1 MRLDRIAAAAALL
14 AAGAPTL
21 AAQTPAAPGAAADLV
36 LLNGKIFIGDS
47 AGTTVQAI
55 AVRGGHI
62 VVAGRSDQAQ
72 RVAGE
77 GTRVVDLHGALVTP
91 GFNDA
96 HIHIA
101 EGGGALL
108 EADLTG
114 ATSLAE
120 IERRVREAASRTAP
134 GEWVQGRGWDQ
145 TRLPPSELGPGG
157 WPTREAL
164 DRAAPNSPVVLSRV
178 DGHTSW
184 ANSAALRIAGI
195 TRSTPNPPGGEIVR
209 DPRTGEATGIL
220 REGPARGLVTTRVP
234 SPGPAQI
241 RRQLVAAM
249 ELAAR
254 YGVTSVQTDVS
265 PITSGSFDEN
275 DPALPAAFRAF
286 QELERADS
294 LTFRVY
300 AWVPL
305 TREFIAAFR
314 RLGIRAPYGDE
325 WLRLG
330 LVKGYTDG
338 SLGSRSAYM
347 LAPYSDAPGTR
358 GLPQHSDAGLDSLVD
373 AADAAGLQVILHAIG
388 DAANRQALDA
398 FEHASRVNPPH
409 ERRHRIEHAQIVC
422 APGHPALPPPGRD
435 REHAAHARNQRHALG
450 RAADRRRAAEGRLRL
465 AHAAERRG
473 HDRLR
478 HRLPRGADPP
488 GGGDLLG
495 RHPAEPR
502 GAGHPAGRLDAA
514 GAAHP
519 RRGHPPLHGGAGLR
533 RVAGAGEGDAAPGDA
548 GRLRG
553 LVGRPAH
560 HPRARHPHRRA
571 GDDGGRR
578 AHRLR
583 EAVSSVSPLSHDD
596 VAGRGSFETTRGG
609 VWACPSAALRAGLRA
624 P

>member
-1 MRLDRIAAAAALL
+1 MWFNRLIRAAVPVLAAAIAASAAH
-14 AAGAPTL
+14 
-21 AAQTPAAPGAAADLV
+21 AQTPAQGDAADLILV
-36 LLNGKIFIGDS
+36 NGKVFVADS
-47 AGTTVQAI
+47 GNTVAQAL
-55 AVRGGHI
+55 AVRGGQ
-62 VVAGRSDQAQ
+62 VLAVGTDAQVRARAGA
-72 RVAGE
+72 
-77 GTRVVDLHGALVTP
+77 GTRVVDLHGTLVTP

-120 IERRVREAASRTAP
+120 IERRVRAAAAGTAP

-145 TRLPPSELGPGG
+145 TRLPASELGPGG
-157 WPTREAL
+157 WPTAAAL
-164 DRAAPNSPVVLSRV
+164 DRAAPNNPVVLSRV

-184 ANSAALRIAGI
+184 ANTAALRIAGI

-209 DPRTGEATGIL
+209 DPATGEATGIL
-220 REGPARGLVTTRVP
+220 KEGPARSLVTTKVP

-254 YGVTSVQTDVS
+254 HGVTSVQTDVS

-305 TREFIAAFR
+305 TREFIAAFG
-314 RLGIRAPYGDE
+314 RLGVRAPYGDE

-330 LVKGYTDG
+330 MVKGYTDG

-347 LAPYSDAPGTR
+347 LEPYSDAPGTR
-358 GLPQHSDAGLDSLVD
+358 GLPQHTSAGLDSLVD

-409 ERRHRIEHAQIVC
+409 ERRHRIEHAQVIS
-422 APGHPALPPPGRD
+422 PADIPRF
-435 REHAAHARNQRHALG
+435 
-450 RAADRRRAAEGRLRL
+450 GRLGVIASMQPTHATSDMRWAEQRIGPERL
-465 AHAAERRG
+465 K
-473 HDRLR
+473 
-478 HRLPRGADPP
+478 GAYAWRTLLNAGATIVFGTDFPVEPIRPVEGIYSAVTRQSREEPGTPP
-488 GGGDLLG
+488 GGWIPGERLTRAEAIRLYTATPAFGEWQERVKGTLRPGMLADFVVWSADLLTIPD
-495 RHPAEPR
+495 REILTAEP
-502 GAGHPAGRLDAA
+502 LMT
-514 GAAHP
+514 
-519 RRGHPPLHGGAGLR
+519 
-533 RVAGAGEGDAAPGDA
+533 V
-548 GRLRG
+548 
-553 LVGRPAH
+553 V
-560 HPRARHPHRRA
+560 
-571 GDDGGRR
+571 GGRTVYQKR
-578 AHRLR
+578 
-583 EAVSSVSPLSHDD
+583 
-596 VAGRGSFETTRGG
+596 
-609 VWACPSAALRAGLRA
+609 
-624 P
+624 